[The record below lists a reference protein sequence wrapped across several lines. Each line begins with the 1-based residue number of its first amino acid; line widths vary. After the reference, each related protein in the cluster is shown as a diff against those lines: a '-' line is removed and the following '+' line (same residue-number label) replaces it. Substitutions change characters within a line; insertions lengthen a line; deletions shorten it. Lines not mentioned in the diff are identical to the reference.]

1 MNFTVSESIEFSNN
15 ILKPISNFKNK
26 NFEIII
32 CPSYMSL
39 PFNYQIL
46 SNLVKFGAQNISHNH
61 GEKGSFTGEISANMV
76 SDYAEYVIL
85 GHSERR
91 INLYESNKN
100 IDDKRKLSLEN
111 DLKPII
117 CIGENSDLRNKNKYL
132 EFLTEQLNESIS
144 TKTTQSIVAYEP
156 IWSIG
161 TGTNCSLDKVLEIS
175 SLVKSIIG
183 DNTIFIYGGSV
194 NKDNVLEYL
203 SSPDINGVLVGS
215 ASLDKNSVEEMLN
228 IIDAN

>member
-1 MNFTVSESIEFSNN
+1 MT
-15 ILKPISNFKNK
+15 
-26 NFEIII
+26 
-32 CPSYMSL
+32 
-39 PFNYQIL
+39 
-46 SNLVKFGAQNISHNH
+46 
-61 GEKGSFTGEISANMV
+61 
-76 SDYAEYVIL
+76 
-85 GHSERR
+85 
-91 INLYESNKN
+91 
-100 IDDKRKLSLEN
+100 LSL
-111 DLKPII
+111 LFVL
-117 CIGENSDLRNKNKYL
+117 GENSDLRNKNKYL

-175 SLVKSIIG
+175 SLVKSIVG

-215 ASLDKNSVEEMLN
+215 ASLNKNSVEEMLN
-228 IIDAN
+228 IIDALPGKKYEPIPKFHKNIILLKAIKQYG

>member
-1 MNFTVSESIEFSNN
+1 MDHKNSCPNCEKEFSDV
-15 ILKPISNFKNK
+15 NFKK
-26 NFEIII
+26 
-32 CPSYMSL
+32 SSDD
-39 PFNYQIL
+39 
-46 SNLVKFGAQNISHNH
+46 VK
-61 GEKGSFTGEISANMV
+61 
-76 SDYAEYVIL
+76 
-85 GHSERR
+85 
-91 INLYESNKN
+91 
-100 IDDKRKLSLEN
+100 KLSLEN

-175 SLVKSIIG
+175 SLVKSIVG

-203 SSPDINGVLVGS
+203 SSPGINGVLVGS
-215 ASLDKNSVEEMLN
+215 ASLNKNSVEEMLN

>member
-61 GEKGSFTGEISANMV
+61 GEKGSFTGEISASMV

-132 EFLTEQLNESIS
+132 EFLTEQLNESIA

>member
-61 GEKGSFTGEISANMV
+61 GEKGSFTGEISASMV

-132 EFLTEQLNESIS
+132 EFLTEQLNESIA

-183 DNTIFIYGGSV
+183 NNTIFIYGGSV